1 MIKIEITCKAKK
13 ENKDNIDVKINYK
26 DSEKA
31 PIEEKR
37 TATAVYNKIIEALN
51 ELKAVK

>member
-1 MIKIEITCKAKK
+1 MIKIEIVCKANK
-13 ENKDNIDVKINYK
+13 ENKENIDVKINYK

-37 TATAVYNKIIEALN
+37 TASVVYNKIVEALN
-51 ELKAVK
+51 ELKKVK